1 MYDHLLVVRSDRMRD
16 EELKQI
22 KGGAI
27 TATWISA
34 FARGINSILD
44 LGRSL
49 GSSIRRLQNG
59 RLC

>member
-1 MYDHLLVVRSDRMRD
+1 MRD

-22 KGGAI
+22 EGGAI

-34 FARGINSILD
+34 FARGINSILE